1 MTAKRQR
8 VRKAI
13 MFCLFLTFPISM
25 NYFSPVLIAMG
36 ASDGIINGSFIVF
49 GVLLIAALFLGRA
62 FCGWVCPI
70 GGLQE
75 ACFMVNDKRINSK
88 RIDWIKWVIW
98 GPWIGLIIFIA
109 IRSGGYKRIQP
120 LFLMEN
126 GISVSEPSSYI
137 MYLMVLMFFVLL
149 ALTVGRRAF
158 CHTMCWI
165 APFMI
170 LGRKLRNTLR
180 WPSLRLKPEKA
191 KCISCKKCTESCPM
205 SLDVNSMVQSETMD
219 VTECILCGTCVD
231 TCPKSVI
238 SYSFSVGR

>member
-13 MFCLFLTFPISM
+13 IFCLFLTFPIIM

-36 ASDGIINGSFIVF
+36 TSKGIINGSFLLFGFVF
-49 GVLLIAALFLGRA
+49 VSALFLGRA

-75 ACFMVNDKRINSK
+75 ACFMVKDKRLTGK
-88 RIDWIKWVIW
+88 KIDWIKWIIW
-98 GPWIGLIIFIA
+98 GPWIGLLVFLVIQA
-109 IRSGGYKRIQP
+109 GGYKAIQP
-120 LFLMEN
+120 LYLMEN
-126 GISVSEPSSYI
+126 GISVSELTGYI
-137 MYLMVLMFFVLL
+137 NFFLVLLIFVLL
-149 ALTVGRRAF
+149 AFAVGRRAF

-170 LGRKLRNTLR
+170 LGRKLRNTLK
-180 WPSLRLKPEKA
+180 WPSLRLKSDKE

-205 SLDVNSMVQSETMD
+205 SLDVNGMVQNEAMEN
-219 VTECILCGTCVD
+219 TECILCGTCVD
-231 TCPKSVI
+231 VCPKSVI
-238 SYSFSVGR
+238 SYSFIALE